1 MSTPNDDI
9 ERVLIETIA
18 SFREQHGEPDCVL
31 CHADI
36 ASQVAERAEAA
47 GLAVVAEP
55 SLPRHIIQITRRA
68 G

>member
-18 SFREQHGEPDCVL
+18 AFRQHNGEPDCVF

-36 ASQVAERAEAA
+36 ASQLAERAEAA
-47 GLAVVAEP
+47 GLAVVVQP
-55 SLPRHIIQITRRA
+55 GLPRHIMHVIRRGA
-68 G
+68 